1 MIKGAFYD
9 HFYIQAPAQDLS
21 REIDSIGSIKTRR
34 QLRSL
39 INKVDNFGW
48 NLYPSHAG
56 LYCGARADILNHSL
70 EFVDPYFYDHFYR
83 EALLPIRDE
92 GIKELYSGSS
102 SPDLPTRKR
111 LIKLLLKEMLK

>member
-9 HFYIQAPAQDLS
+9 HFYIQAPAQDFS

-83 EALLPIRDE
+83 EVLLPRHE
-92 GIKELYSGSS
+92 GIKEPYSRSL
-102 SPDLPTRKR
+102 SPDLPTCKR